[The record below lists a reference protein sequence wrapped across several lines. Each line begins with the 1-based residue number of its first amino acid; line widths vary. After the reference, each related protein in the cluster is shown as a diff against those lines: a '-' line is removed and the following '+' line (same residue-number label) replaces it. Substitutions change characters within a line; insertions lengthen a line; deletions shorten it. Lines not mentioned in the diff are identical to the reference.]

1 MLSITALCLKNNFS
15 RDLSVLIG
23 SLAAAQSTETFGNK
37 HSVNK
42 IKILK
47 TLEHLLK

>member
-1 MLSITALCLKNNFS
+1 MLSIAALCLKNNFS

-23 SLAAAQSTETFGNK
+23 SLAAAQSIETFGNECAV
-37 HSVNK
+37 SK

-47 TLEHLLK
+47 ALEHLLK

>member
-1 MLSITALCLKNNFS
+1 MLSITALCLKNKFS
-15 RDLSVLIG
+15 RDLSLLIG

-37 HSVNK
+37 HAVNK

-47 TLEHLLK
+47 TLEHLFK